1 MPNMPNM
8 PIKLLDS
15 HPFPGLSVA
24 VLREVSLAADAAG
37 AQWFIGGATAR
48 DILTTHRFGIEQ
60 SRATADVDIGVSI
73 ESWQGDRALR
83 AALVAT
89 GRFEQSEEAQRL
101 YYVAPGIDG
110 RMWLDIVPFG
120 GVEQTGER
128 EIGWPPDGAFRM
140 NVAGFDEALQTAVE
154 VELAPDFVVLVAS
167 LPALAMLKIIAW
179 RDRHT
184 QHARD
189 ATDLR
194 FLLAKYAEAGNY
206 DRLYAGDAVDLLEA
220 HSFDPD
226 TAGAALL
233 ARDMAP
239 LVAPAFRPQI
249 VEALSPGEAYPP
261 IFNQMLGGGHRLLLL
276 DTEKPGMT
284 EQLFTAFRA
293 TLEQEF
299 AARS

>member
-1 MPNMPNM
+1 M

-15 HPFPGLSVA
+15 HPFPEISVA
-24 VLREVSLAADAAG
+24 VLRGVSFAANAAG
-37 AQWFIGGATAR
+37 AQWFVGGATAR

-73 ESWQGDRALR
+73 GSWQGDRALR
-83 AALVAT
+83 ATLVAT
-89 GRFEQSEEAQRL
+89 GRFEQSDEAQRL
-101 YYVAPGIDG
+101 NYVVPGIEH

-120 GVEQTGER
+120 GIEEDGER
-128 EIGWPPDGAFRM
+128 EIGWPPDGAVRM
-140 NVAGFDEALQTAVE
+140 NVAGFEEALQAALE
-154 VELAPDFVVLVAS
+154 IELASDLVVLVVS

-194 FLLAKYAEAGNY
+194 FLLAKYAEAGNH
-206 DRLYAGDAVDLLEA
+206 DRLYAGDAMDLLEA
-220 HSFDPD
+220 HGFDPD
-226 TAGAALL
+226 IAGAALL
-233 ARDMAP
+233 ARDMAS
-239 LVAPAFRPQI
+239 LVSPAIRAQV
-249 VEALSPGEAYPP
+249 VETLSPGEAYPR
-261 IFNQMLGGGHRLLLL
+261 ILNQMLGGGHRLLLL
-276 DTEKPGMT
+276 DAEKPGMT
-284 EQLFTAFRA
+284 EQLFAAFRT